1 MDTHTP
7 PAVSRLHG
15 LDALR
20 LFLMLLGIPYHAA
33 LIYSTKTDWLIKS
46 AHSSTILTAV
56 STLLHSFRM
65 GGFFL
70 LSGFF
75 AALVIDRRG
84 NRRWLRARV
93 TQLAVPLLVCMAV
106 LTPPQIYL
114 ASLSKFM
121 DPVNHLQDALNTSIV
136 VLSHPNK
143 LWVLHLWFLL
153 DLLLISI
160 AFGFAWNAI
169 LPRQVGIALDRAEHL
184 AARHPLVAQA
194 AMMVFFLLAT
204 LLPQLMHKMM
214 HVQEVSL
221 LDGLIQ
227 VESTL
232 YFGAF
237 FAFGAVLQSRAGLL
251 AWFQQFSIAN
261 LLMSCV
267 ALILCVTM
275 ARSDAHVIKTVLPF
289 VQATSPICTT
299 RLLFWVVM
307 TLLHKP
313 FRSVRR
319 AADAA
324 FTVYLFHHPV
334 IALLGFLCIRNDV
347 GPLFAWSAI
356 VITTTMLTVS
366 FHRYVVARS
375 RVLTFLL
382 NGRLPAVVAVQPTL
396 STAIS

>member
-1 MDTHTP
+1 
-7 PAVSRLHG
+7 
-15 LDALR
+15 
-20 LFLMLLGIPYHAA
+20 
-33 LIYSTKTDWLIKS
+33 
-46 AHSSTILTAV
+46 
-56 STLLHSFRM
+56 
-65 GGFFL
+65 
-70 LSGFF
+70 
-75 AALVIDRRG
+75 
-84 NRRWLRARV
+84 
-93 TQLAVPLLVCMAV
+93 
-106 LTPPQIYL
+106 
-114 ASLSKFM
+114 M
-121 DPVNHLQDALNTSIV
+121 DPANHLRDALNTSII

-169 LPRQVGIALDRAEHL
+169 LPNRVKIGLDRAEHI
-184 AARHPLVAQA
+184 AARHPLLAQT
-194 AMMVFFLLAT
+194 AMMAYFLLIT
-204 LLPQLMHKMM
+204 LLLQLIHKMM

-261 LLMSCV
+261 LLMSCA

-275 ARSDAHVIKTVLPF
+275 ARSDAHIVKAVLPF
-289 VQATSPICTT
+289 VQAASAICTT
-299 RLLFWVVM
+299 RLLFWAVM

-313 FRSVRR
+313 FRLVRR

-324 FTVYLFHHPV
+324 FTVYLLHHPV
-334 IALLGFLCIRNDV
+334 IALLGFLCVQNDV
-347 GPLFAWSAI
+347 RPLFAWSSI
-356 VITTTMLTVS
+356 VITTTIVTVS
-366 FHRYVVARS
+366 FHRYVVAKS

>member
-1 MDTHTP
+1 
-7 PAVSRLHG
+7 
-15 LDALR
+15 
-20 LFLMLLGIPYHAA
+20 MLLGIPYHAA

-46 AHSSTILTAV
+46 AHSSTILTTV
-56 STLLHSFRM
+56 SALLHSFRM

-75 AALVIDRRG
+75 AVLVVDKRG
-84 NRRWLRARV
+84 NVRWLRARV
-93 TQLAVPLLVCMAV
+93 MQLAVPLLVCMAM

-121 DPVNHLQDALNTSIV
+121 DPANHLQDALDASIV

-153 DLLLISI
+153 DLLLISV
-160 AFGFAWNAI
+160 AFGSAWNRV
-169 LPRQVGIALDRAEHL
+169 LPRQVGIGLDRAEHL
-184 AARHPLVAQA
+184 AARRPLVAQA
-194 AMMVFFLLAT
+194 AMMVFFLLAV
-204 LLPQLMHKMM
+204 LVPQSIRKML

-221 LDGLIQ
+221 LGGLIQ

-237 FAFGAVLQSRAGLL
+237 FAFGAVLRSRAGLL

-261 LLMSCV
+261 LVMSGA
-267 ALILCVTM
+267 ALLLCVTM
-275 ARSDAHVIKTVLPF
+275 ARSNAHVIKAVLPF
-289 VQATSPICTT
+289 VQATSAICTT
-299 RLLFWVVM
+299 RLLFWAVM

-313 FRSVRR
+313 FRLVRR

-324 FTVYLFHHPV
+324 FTVYLLHHPV
-334 IALLGFLCIRNDV
+334 IALLGFLCVQNDV
-347 GPLFAWSAI
+347 GPLLAWSSI
-356 VITTTMLTVS
+356 VIATTMLTVS

-382 NGRLPAVVAVQPTL
+382 NGRLPAAVPVRPTL

>member
-1 MDTHTP
+1 
-7 PAVSRLHG
+7 
-15 LDALR
+15 
-20 LFLMLLGIPYHAA
+20 MLLGIPYHAA

-46 AHSSTILTAV
+46 AHSSTILTTV
-56 STLLHSFRM
+56 SALLHSFRM

-75 AALVIDRRG
+75 AALVVDKRG
-84 NRRWLRARV
+84 NLRWLRARV
-93 TQLAVPLLVCMAV
+93 MQLAVPLLVCMAV

-121 DPVNHLQDALNTSIV
+121 DPVNHLQDALNASIV

-153 DLLLISI
+153 DLLLISV
-160 AFGFAWNAI
+160 AFGFAWNRV
-169 LPRQVGIALDRAEHL
+169 LPRHVGIGLDRAEHL
-184 AARHPLVAQA
+184 AARRPLVAQA
-194 AMMVFFLLAT
+194 VMMMFFLLAA
-204 LLPQLMHKMM
+204 LVPQLIHKML

-221 LDGLIQ
+221 LGGLIQ

-237 FAFGAVLQSRAGLL
+237 FAFGAILRSRAGLL
-251 AWFQQFSIAN
+251 SWFQQFSAAN
-261 LLMSCV
+261 LFVSCA
-267 ALILCVTM
+267 ALLLCVTM
-275 ARSDAHVIKTVLPF
+275 ARSNAHVIKAVLPF
-289 VQATSPICTT
+289 VQATSAICTT
-299 RLLFWVVM
+299 RLLFWAVM

-313 FRSVRR
+313 IRLVRR

-324 FTVYLFHHPV
+324 FTVYLLHHPV
-334 IALLGFLCIRNDV
+334 IALLGFLCVQNDV
-347 GPLFAWSAI
+347 GPLLAWSSI
-356 VITTTMLTVS
+356 VIMTTMLTVS

-382 NGRLPAVVAVQPTL
+382 NGRLPAAVPVRPTL